1 MGFNTGSYNSAQYNA
16 DSETITLIQGDIT
29 AQTSFTGSILSSKIL
44 TGTISGETNTSA
56 SLTAFDQRTLSG
68 TITGETGFFGDITD
82 FDKRRLSG
90 SLQTQT
96 SLTANL
102 AAIQPLSG
110 TINTQTSLTGA
121 LTTFDQRT
129 LSGTI
134 TGTTTNSGQLSTAK
148 LITGTIKTDTGLT
161 GDLTAF
167 DQRLLK
173 ATSETT
179 TNITGDLTAFDQRL
193 LKATA
198 ETTTNVTGDL
208 TAFDQR
214 LLKATAETTTNI
226 TGHLTTKDFRTLTGA
241 VEASSELTG
250 QIRITQLVSGST
262 NVETSFKGLVRAEE
276 IQPIY
281 QRFTPQKMYSIGRKN
296 AENLAGQIDDPANR
310 PAGQLVYKSKPRV
323 KSQRFNGYPFIVV
336 EQFQLNDFQDT
347 VNNLNTEWDFD
358 VELHVF
364 GRENNEKQLN
374 QFENILNQLTALTQ
388 TDKKHE
394 LNKKAGIS
402 RLQVIRQ
409 NRLTGI
415 NEKDQPIIRYEY
427 VIRGKLHVGMD
438 VFEDR
443 T

>member
-1 MGFNTGSYNSAQYNA
+1 MGFNTGSYNSTQYNT
-16 DSETITLIQGDIT
+16 DSETITLVQGDVA

-44 TGTISGETNTSA
+44 TSTISGETNTSA
-56 SLTAFDQRTLSG
+56 SLTTFDKRTLSASVQTQTSLTGALTTFDQRALSG
-68 TITGETGFFGDITD
+68 TITGETGFFGDVTD
-82 FDKRRLSG
+82 FDKRRLSA
-90 SLQTQT
+90 SVQTQT
-96 SLTANL
+96 LLTADL

-110 TINTQTSLTGA
+110 AINAQTSLTGA

-134 TGTTTNSGQLSTAK
+134 TGTTTNSGKLSTAQ
-148 LITGTIKTDTGLT
+148 LITGTIETDTGLP

-167 DQRLLK
+167 DQR
-173 ATSETT
+173 
-179 TNITGDLTAFDQRL
+179 I

-198 ETTTNVTGDL
+198 ET
-208 TAFDQR
+208 A
-214 LLKATAETTTNI
+214 TNI
-226 TGHLTTKDFRTLTGA
+226 TGDLTTKDFRTLTGA
-241 VEASSELTG
+241 IETGSELTA
-250 QIRITQLVSGST
+250 QIRMTQLVSGST
-262 NVETSFKGLVRAEE
+262 NTETSFKGLLRAEE
-276 IQPIY
+276 VQPVY
-281 QRFTPQKMYSIGRKN
+281 QRFTPQKMYSISREN

-310 PAGQLVYKSKPRV
+310 PEGQLVYKSKPRV
-323 KSQRFNGYPFIVV
+323 KSQSFNGYPFIVV

-364 GRENNEKQLN
+364 GRENNETQLN

-388 TDKKHE
+388 TDIKHE
-394 LNKKAGIS
+394 LNKNAGIS

>member
-1 MGFNTGSYNSAQYNA
+1 MGVNTGSYNSAQYNG
-16 DSETITLIQGDIT
+16 DSETITLVQGDVT

-102 AAIQPLSG
+102 GAIQPLSG

-148 LITGTIKTDTGLT
+148 LITGTIITETGLT

-173 ATSETT
+173 ATSETA
-179 TNITGDLTAFDQRL
+179 TNITGD
-193 LKATA
+193 
-198 ETTTNVTGDL
+198 
-208 TAFDQR
+208 
-214 LLKATAETTTNI
+214 
-226 TGHLTTKDFRTLTGA
+226 LTTKDFRTLTGA

-250 QIRITQLVSGST
+250 QISITQLVSGST
-262 NVETSFKGLVRAEE
+262 NTETSFKGLLRAEE
-276 IQPIY
+276 IEPTY
-281 QRFTPQKMYSIGRKN
+281 REFTPQKLASIGRKN
-296 AENLAGQIDDPANR
+296 AQGLSNQISDPVNR
-310 PAGQLVYKSKPRV
+310 PDGQMVYDSMPRV
-323 KSQRFNGYPFIVV
+323 KSQSFNGYPFIVV
-336 EQFQLNDFQDT
+336 EEYTFNDIGDS
-347 VNNLNTEWDFD
+347 VNGLNTEYDFD
-358 VELHVF
+358 VELHIY
-364 GRENNEKQLN
+364 GLEESESDLMAMD
-374 QFENILNQLTALTQ
+374 EIL
-388 TDKKHE
+388 DE
-394 LNKKAGIS
+394 LNYLIKGPNVLKLGRDAKLA
-402 RLQVIRQ
+402 RPQFIRQ

-415 NEKDQPIIRYEY
+415 NEKDQPVVRYE
-427 VIRGKLHVGMD
+427 VEIRGKLHLNMT
-438 VFEDR
+438 R
-443 T
+443 